1 MSRFAYHQ
9 PQAYSYAKIDPVK
22 YRFADIPHFRPP
34 TPPILSPPK
43 DPNAPEEP
51 EKKDEPAG
59 EEGKKGANLEGPDGL
74 PSGES
79 GMLLRPCLHIHGSAL
94 SSCKSL

>member
-9 PQAYSYAKIDPVK
+9 AQAYSYAKIEPNK
-22 YRFADIPHFRPP
+22 YRFANAPHYRPP

-51 EKKDEPAG
+51 EKEENPEG
-59 EEGKKGANLEGPDGL
+59 EASTEDANLEDPADNV
-74 PSGES
+74 SGEN
-79 GMLLRPCLHIHGSAL
+79 GMLLTECSPTPHR
-94 SSCKSL
+94 